1 MTGSE
6 SSGKRSRDPEDAVY
20 LDNFHSHKRYLS
32 EMMACSLNG
41 LTVGDSLAENHRTS
55 PSRFDPLDSPAR
67 SETIGYSRD
76 ELCSP
81 YSPMSEDSDDSR
93 CCEPSL
99 STSIAQTDSCSR
111 PTSPVSPCRH
121 HHRSGFGCTTIPTT
135 FTASSLCIPS
145 LVMGNSQQRQRN
157 TESEGRFPSS
167 PSDICHSP
175 DLRRAALLRSV
186 QMKAQP
192 QRPLAF
198 ELQFG
203 SRPAIQHFEEIDNNA
218 CSFAKPMVDE
228 RGYPCGSATR
238 SLEHVENLLLEDCS
252 SSGIA
257 EGNSCHQKC
266 YRRINLK
273 DDAGR
278 GVKEPG
284 EEVFEGN
291 VQTKLLSGGKR
302 SVLGHAKACSAYK

>member
-1 MTGSE
+1 
-6 SSGKRSRDPEDAVY
+6 
-20 LDNFHSHKRYLS
+20 
-32 EMMACSLNG
+32 MMACSLNG
-41 LTVGDSLAENHRTS
+41 LKVGDSLAANHRTS

-81 YSPMSEDSDDSR
+81 YSPMSEDSDDFR
-93 CCEPSL
+93 CCEPSS
-99 STSIAQTDSCSR
+99 STSIAQSDSCSR

-121 HHRSGFGCTTIPTT
+121 HHRTIFGCTATT
-135 FTASSLCIPS
+135 LPASSLCIPS
-145 LVMGNSQQRQRN
+145 LVMGSSQQRQRS

-198 ELQFG
+198 DLHFG
-203 SRPAIQHFEEIDNNA
+203 SRPAIQHFEEIDNNP
-218 CSFAKPMVDE
+218 CSLTKPMVDE

-238 SLEHVENLLLEDCS
+238 TLEHVENLLLEDCS
-252 SSGIA
+252 SSRII
-257 EGNSCHQKC
+257 EDNSCQEKC
-266 YRRINLK
+266 YRRMNLK
-273 DDAGR
+273 DNAGK
-278 GVKEPG
+278 GIKEPA
-284 EEVFEGN
+284 EDVFGGN
-291 VQTKLLSGGKR
+291 VQTELLSGGRR
-302 SVLGHAKACSAYK
+302 SVLGHAKACNAYK